1 MVGSNWAFVTDRQ
14 TEEHSQFY
22 KTHAWV
28 QKLKVQILQTCAI
41 VHWYNF
47 PLSRQIAP
55 PPYLQQSLQEN
66 SIGPLSTAIYTHTHK
81 QVVQINGAWILA
93 FDLIYYSDSLVESK
107 SWDWVMTNLYL
118 SKFSGAQISHLRE
131 LDHFQ
136 WTKIFIFQSHWLP
149 VPVAALACQN
159 PRRLQQ
165 KRNQWGIRFPSFDKY
180 HALLYSVARSVF

>member
-1 MVGSNWAFVTDRQ
+1 MA
-14 TEEHSQFY
+14 
-22 KTHAWV
+22 
-28 QKLKVQILQTCAI
+28 L
-41 VHWYNF
+41 
-47 PLSRQIAP
+47 
-55 PPYLQQSLQEN
+55 PPYLQQSLQKN

-136 WTKIFIFQSHWLP
+136 WTKNFIFQSHWLP

-165 KRNQWGIRFPSFDKY
+165 KRNQFNSSPTDKPNSSNEISRIKLVSKYDSFQDEKIVD
-180 HALLYSVARSVF
+180 LCP